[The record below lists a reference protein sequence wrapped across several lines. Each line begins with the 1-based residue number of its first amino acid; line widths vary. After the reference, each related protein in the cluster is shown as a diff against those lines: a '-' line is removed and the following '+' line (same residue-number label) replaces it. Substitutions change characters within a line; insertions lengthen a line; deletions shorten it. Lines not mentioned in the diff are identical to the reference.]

1 MCNAVCIV
9 LSGGEGECPSGDEQ
23 SDRVTQSNWR
33 ANSTAAS
40 PICRSDPSLQHGG
53 NNGSSNSSTPGN
65 TAHGRSVVTF
75 TLLVYATMILVVYT
89 LCLLLRSYATMLLMM
104 LLLQSV
110 HKTVQRDTLQSLM
123 SVRLQHTHS
132 HSNSK
137 HARTFT
143 YICHANSYIARK
155 AASGA
160 FSAAR
165 SLASGASLVAS
176 GASKGAKQLKAQMP
190 SATHLKKSMP
200 AAPKL
205 SQLYSYPATR
215 REKSSNS
222 TSNGNSPG
230 ASPSHRVEDD
240 GAGPAAAAFYEQQ
253 QQRDM

>member
-1 MCNAVCIV
+1 MHYI
-9 LSGGEGECPSGDEQ
+9 
-23 SDRVTQSNWR
+23 R
-33 ANSTAAS
+33 
-40 PICRSDPSLQHGG
+40 
-53 NNGSSNSSTPGN
+53 N
-65 TAHGRSVVTF
+65 T
-75 TLLVYATMILVVYT
+75 
-89 LCLLLRSYATMLLMM
+89 
-104 LLLQSV
+104 
-110 HKTVQRDTLQSLM
+110 
-123 SVRLQHTHS
+123 
-132 HSNSK
+132 
-137 HARTFT
+137 
-143 YICHANSYIARK
+143 NSYIARK

-222 TSNGNSPG
+222 TSTCNSPG
-230 ASPSHRVEDD
+230 ASPSHRVESDD
-240 GAGPAAAAFYEQQ
+240 AGPAAAAIYEQ